1 MLSHGGVHPN
11 TLLLTGKMEG
21 MMHDLTIGKD
31 HQKEFVEHMK
41 GSDADLGPIDFT
53 VQVRSSL

>member
-1 MLSHGGVHPN
+1 
-11 TLLLTGKMEG
+11 MEG

-31 HQKEFVEHMK
+31 HQKEFVEHVK

-53 VQVRSSL
+53 VQVRSSLSYGHMIIR